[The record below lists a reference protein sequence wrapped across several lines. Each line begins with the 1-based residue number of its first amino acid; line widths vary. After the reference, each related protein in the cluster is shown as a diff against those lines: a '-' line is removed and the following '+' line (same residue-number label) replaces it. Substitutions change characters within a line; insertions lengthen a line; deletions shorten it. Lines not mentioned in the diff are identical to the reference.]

1 MSILQKRYLYPFLL
15 LFFPIIIDCL
25 NGYLK
30 GASGEGESMVGI
42 LYRGAVVIYAL
53 PYLLKNIF
61 SKYIFFILVISF
73 ISFSY
78 HIIMGYFLISS
89 ISNLIKVLYIFCVL
103 SILLKN
109 KYFDNIWTIL
119 NCAIGYGLA
128 AALVLI
134 LSYFLGFGYN
144 AYLEDSFGTKGF
156 FIAMNDVG
164 LTILLLNALSCFCF
178 LKTKKVLYLIA
189 TLIMSIGTVFVGSMA
204 CYFGTGA
211 IMLCFFF
218 NIVFNNT
225 KDYRSSFKQ
234 KIIVIFIFSIGLI
247 ESISFIVNSILSDS
261 YLSKKYSDII
271 GIFMEM
277 SGRDYLIEASFET
290 FEKFSLFDWLL
301 GIGVQ
306 FSISI
311 QYILG
316 LNGPKGV
323 EVDPLDLIG
332 TYGLLF
338 SILILIFPLNILCK
352 TIKSYL
358 KNKDLLSYWLTIG
371 LSLYVLHAI
380 YGGHAYTSPLVSSYL
395 AVYIY
400 LYVKRQNLTTI

>member
-1 MSILQKRYLYPFLL
+1 MKILQKKYLYPFFLL
-15 LFFPIIIDCL
+15 SFPIVIDCL

-30 GASGEGESMVGI
+30 GASGEGESMIGI
-42 LYRGAVVIYAL
+42 LYRGAVVIFAL
-53 PYLLKNIF
+53 PYLLKNRF
-61 SKYIFFILVISF
+61 SRYIFLILITSF

-78 HIIMGYFLISS
+78 HIIMGYFSISS
-89 ISNLIKVLYIFCVL
+89 ISNLIKIIYIFCVL

-109 KYFDNIWTIL
+109 KYFDNIWTVS
-119 NCAIGYGLA
+119 NCAIGYGFTA
-128 AALVLI
+128 ASVLI
-134 LSYFLGFGYN
+134 LSYIFDFGYS
-144 AYLEDSFGTKGF
+144 AYVENTFGTKGF

-178 LKTKKVLYLIA
+178 LKTKKKIYLIA
-189 TLIMSIGTVFVGSMA
+189 TLTMSAGTIFVGSMA

-225 KDYRSSFKQ
+225 KDYKSTLKQ
-234 KIIVIFIFSIGLI
+234 RIIVILLFSFGLI
-247 ESISFIVNSILSDS
+247 QSINFIVNLILNDS
-261 YLSKKYSDII
+261 YLSQKYSNII

-277 SGRDYLIEASFET
+277 SGRDYLIEASFKT
-290 FEKFSLFDWLL
+290 FEKFSLFDWLFGT
-301 GIGVQ
+301 GIQ

-316 LNGPKGV
+316 LNNPKGV
-323 EVDPLDLIG
+323 EVDPIDLIG
-332 TYGLLF
+332 IYGLIF
-338 SILILIFPLNILCK
+338 AILLMIFPIRILGK

-371 LSLYVLHAI
+371 LSFYILHAI

>member
-234 KIIVIFIFSIGLI
+234 KIIVIFIFSLGLI

-290 FEKFSLFDWLL
+290 FEKFSLFDWLFGT
-301 GIGVQ
+301 GIQ

-316 LNGPKGV
+316 LNNPKGV
-323 EVDPLDLIG
+323 EVDPIDLIG
-332 TYGLLF
+332 IYGLIF
-338 SILILIFPLNILCK
+338 AILLMIFPIRILGK

-371 LSLYVLHAI
+371 LSFYILHAI